1 MQAIVL
7 LNEIRIGTTAM
18 LSRFAR
24 HEHIP
29 RERGR
34 IEQEKN
40 MELLVDLGSFLGGV
54 GVFLGGIGVLY
65 GVSVWSHK

>member
-1 MQAIVL
+1 
-7 LNEIRIGTTAM
+7 M